1 MANVCG
7 GDFML
12 KKFELQYSLKQKLD
26 DLETLKD
33 VMNGDIDMESLDNE
47 VKIRLI
53 DICSERLESIEQKI
67 DEKRRQL

>member
-1 MANVCG
+1 
-7 GDFML
+7 ML